1 MALAV
6 NADGSAIAEA
16 MLPPLEI
23 NGAGKLQ
30 NGVDVRFALPAQKS
44 AIRASIARDSSFEDQ
59 VADQIISG
67 EAADFGNLEDGN
79 YFFRAR
85 AISANGIEGLPAT
98 YTFKR
103 RLNSISGSAGAA
115 DDGWVF
121 KWGGQGRGI
130 IRYNFQLFRGNT
142 DGTAF
147 VDEAGLSAQQII
159 LSELPDGDYY
169 WRVGAIQYADGE
181 TSTNWTPFEKIIV
194 ASN

>member
-1 MALAV
+1 M
-6 NADGSAIAEA
+6 
-16 MLPPLEI
+16 MPPPLEQR
-23 NGAGKLQ
+23 GRQAA

-44 AIRASIARDSSFEDQ
+44 AIRASIARDPSFEDQ

-147 VDEAGLSAQQII
+147 VDEAGRLRSRLSCP
-159 LSELPDGDYY
+159 ELPDGDYY